1 MADPLDNIRFSFNGI
16 DLLPW
21 CPELRDTFGPR
32 FAPHTLWG
40 RDGTRMEEGGLM
52 PRKVRAKLVFAGDEW
67 LNQISDVLGKMVR
80 KPRGPL
86 QHPIQGN
93 WQAVLLAPIEATFDP
108 SGKGAVYE
116 VDATW
121 QEDAYDQ
128 RLTFER
134 GPAGQAQIVGEQCA
148 AATTAATVIR
158 TTIYARYTIGPIAQ
172 RFRRLADAAVA
183 LTGSFTTDATGYA
196 AAGLEQFSSGLWD
209 PALDVSLR
217 RLPDLAGAAIRGLR
231 QVAGHSAYDATAA
244 VTRALKASTD
254 MDLALRALFPVPI
267 VYPVRHKMSVY
278 ELVQILYPHKARA
291 QRLALAEQILR
302 INRLSRPDVLTPD
315 LRLQVPAP

>member
-1 MADPLDNIRFSFNGI
+1 MAGLDDIRFSFNGI

-32 FAPHTLWG
+32 FAAHTLWG

-52 PRKVRAKLVFAGDEW
+52 PRRVRAKLVFAGDEW
-67 LNQISDVLGKMVR
+67 LSQISDVLGRMVR

-93 WQAVLLAPIEATFDP
+93 WQAVLLAPIEASFDP
-108 SGKGAVYE
+108 SGKGACYE

-134 GPAGQAQIVGEQCA
+134 GPAGQAQIVNERCTAANTA
-148 AATTAATVIR
+148 AAAIQTA
-158 TTIYARYTIGPIAQ
+158 IYARHTLGPIAQ
-172 RFRRLADAAVA
+172 RFRRGADAAVA
-183 LTGSFTTDATGYA
+183 QTSSFTDAATAYA
-196 AAGLEQFSSGLWD
+196 AAGLQQYSSGVWD
-209 PALDVSLR
+209 PALDVSLK
-217 RLPDLAGAAIRGLR
+217 RLPDLAGTAIRGLR
-231 QVAGHSAYDATAA
+231 QAAGHGAYDATAA

-267 VYPVRHKMSVY
+267 VHRVRAKMSVY
-278 ELVQILYPHKARA
+278 ELVQILYPHKARG

-302 INRLSRPDVLTPD
+302 INRVARPDVLAPE
-315 LRLQVPAP
+315 LVLQVPAP